1 MIRDLPL
8 QSRRLWRDSILSIAS
23 VGPTE
28 GLASGKQ
35 IQIFRIVYVTSSAE
49 SNRFSTDV
57 RQSLKLCLIISFTS
71 GAALETLTVSS
82 LPAI

>member
-8 QSRRLWRDSILSIAS
+8 QSRRLWRDSILPIAS
-23 VGPTE
+23 LGPTE

-35 IQIFRIVYVTSSAE
+35 IQVFRVVFVTSSTEA
-49 SNRFSTDV
+49 NRFSTDV
-57 RQSLKLCLIISFTS
+57 CQSLELCLIISIES